1 MERTLAFYAN
11 LFSRDFT
18 AYTTRR
24 LGQIGLSFA
33 SLFPLIYVGK
43 HPGCTQSQ
51 LTGALGLDWGY
62 SQRTVT
68 RLTEE
73 GFLTRTRQ
81 GRAWC
86 LDLTPKGQE
95 AFGLSHQVFW
105 DWDAGALAGLTEA
118 ERNQLFTLL
127 AKIQLE
133 RQAHRHVRNS
143 VQPL

>member
-1 MERTLAFYAN
+1 MERTLAFYAT
-11 LFSRDFT
+11 LFSKDFT

-62 SQRTVT
+62 SQRTVL
-68 RLTEE
+68 RLAGE
-73 GFLTRTRQ
+73 GFLSRTRQ

-86 LDLTPKGQE
+86 LELTLKGQE
-95 AFGLSHQVFW
+95 AFSLSHQVFG
-105 DWDAGALAGLTEA
+105 DWDAGALAGLTPA
-118 ERNQLFTLL
+118 ERGQLFTLL
-127 AKIQLE
+127 AKIQIE
-133 RQAHRHVRNS
+133 RHPIRHV
-143 VQPL
+143 